1 MCSEHSQHLV
11 CQEPEG
17 HAKRD
22 IEALLRALY
31 HDSIMLRVREELAP
45 LNMRPLLRVAARG
58 TTNLQAHFLVRRSI
72 IILRLPHPSYP
83 TVSEVFGIIGS
94 RDLEGTL
101 KGYEVQLHWKEQGHP
116 QLHLCSEP
124 HAAT

>member
-31 HDSIMLRVREELAP
+31 HYSIMLRMREELAP
-45 LNMRPLLRVAARG
+45 FEYEPSVEGGSKRHDKSPSSLFGEKVYHSSETPTPILPYCVRG
-58 TTNLQAHFLVRRSI
+58 IWNYRI
-72 IILRLPHPSYP
+72 M
-83 TVSEVFGIIGS
+83 
-94 RDLEGTL
+94 
-101 KGYEVQLHWKEQGHP
+101 
-116 QLHLCSEP
+116 
-124 HAAT
+124 